1 MKELLLFL
9 CTIATSP
16 ECYNNPKIIVIDYPK
31 NQMRHK
37 IAQESAAELIQQNRI
52 NGWLIGYDCG
62 EGVIYVSPKEKPII
76 VIPDDETIG

>member
-1 MKELLLFL
+1 M
-9 CTIATSP
+9 C
-16 ECYNNPKIIVIDYPK
+16 
-31 NQMRHK
+31 HK